1 MEKWV
6 DPKSGQSTGRVKH
19 PDSLP
24 RAVQTLVNR
33 TKVNAVAVVGCFSDD
48 DVEDMDDYRQGMVW
62 KLYSWVPCCITVTI
76 LDIKNKYL
84 LHDSC

>member
-6 DPKSGQSTGRVKH
+6 DPKSGQSTGRIKH

-48 DVEDMDDYRQGMVW
+48 DVEDMDDY
-62 KLYSWVPCCITVTI
+62 
-76 LDIKNKYL
+76 
-84 LHDSC
+84 